1 MTTSADTTRTIELT
15 DDKRTPNIVAVARLA
30 SARQVRPELK
40 TREAEA
46 RVELAAAIMTMDEIR
61 DEDDDSDEG
70 DFNPLLMLAEIEV
83 ETLKNTYAQAL
94 ADLLRG
100 YPS

>member
-30 SARQVRPELK
+30 SARQVRPELAE
-40 TREAEA
+40 REAEA

-61 DEDDDSDEG
+61 DEAVDEG
-70 DFNPLLMLAEIEV
+70 FSPLLMLAEGEV